1 MLYIVL
7 AHDGTDSEAPAR
19 RQRVRATHLEG
30 IRTAVDSGML
40 QIGGAILDDD
50 GTMIGSALLL
60 EADSLEAARAFID
73 NDIYSREAV
82 WQSVDIY
89 PFKRA
94 V

>member
-7 AHDGTDSEAPAR
+7 AHDGTDPEAPAR

-30 IRTAVDSGML
+30 IRPAVDSGML

-82 WQSVDIY
+82 WQRIDIY